1 MSSTTE
7 SHSFQAEVNQVLSI
21 VVNSLYSHPEIF
33 LRELI
38 SNASDALDKL
48 SFKSLT
54 DHELLGDDKELRI
67 EIIPNP
73 DGRTLL
79 IRDNGIGMS
88 HDELIENLGT
98 IARSGSKKLMEAL
111 SGDEKKDLSLIGQF
125 GVGFYSSFLV
135 ADKVTVTSRA
145 AGEDKAWQWQSE
157 AKNEFQIEESEK
169 GSRGTNIILHLKEG
183 CDEHLSEWSLKSL
196 IRKYSDYVRYP
207 IRLQVERSK
216 EIEGEKDEDGKPKT
230 EQVKEWE
237 TVNQANA
244 LWTRP
249 KSEITQEQYDEFY
262 KHLSHDWQEPLTHS
276 HFKIEGTQEL
286 SGLLFVPKTAPMD
299 LFERKNHGLRLF
311 IKRVFIMDDCEELL
325 PDWLRFMRG
334 IVDSEDLPLNVS
346 RELLQQDRVTKAI
359 RKQITVKSLALI
371 EDLAKEGETEVEGE
385 EGEEKTTRNRYLE
398 FWSQFGR
405 VLKEGIHTDAG
416 YKDQIAGLLRY
427 ESSREEGLTS
437 LAEYVDRMGEDQPGI
452 YYITAESIDAARNSP
467 QLEGLKKAG
476 YEVLFMA
483 DPVDE
488 WILPSL
494 MEFEEKKL
502 IPAAKGNLDLPES
515 EEEKKEQEEKA
526 SEFSGLLEKV
536 KGNLEE
542 NVKEVRLTRR
552 LTDSPACLVSDEQAL
567 SPHLERILRANGQPV
582 PEQKRILELNPEH
595 PVVERLQSM
604 AESGDSAELER
615 WSRLV
620 LDQALL
626 AEGTMPADPAAFAKA
641 ISELMQK
648 S

>member
-1 MSSTTE
+1 MTSNTE

-48 SFKSLT
+48 SFKALT
-54 DHELLGDDKELRI
+54 EHELLGEDQELRI
-67 EIIPNP
+67 EIIANP
-73 DGRTLL
+73 DGRSLL

-111 SGDEKKDLSLIGQF
+111 SGDEKKDISLIGQF

-145 AGEDKAWQWQSE
+145 AGADQAWQWQSE
-157 AKNEFQIEESEK
+157 AKDDFRVEESEK
-169 GSRGTNIILHLKEG
+169 ETRGTNIILHLKEDS
-183 CDEHLSEWSLKSL
+183 DEYLSEWSLKSL

-216 EIEGEKDEDGKPKT
+216 EIEGEKDEEGKPKT

-244 LWTRP
+244 LWTRS
-249 KSEITQEQYDEFY
+249 KSEITAEQYEEFY
-262 KHLSHDWQEPLTHS
+262 KHLSHDWQEPLAYN
-276 HFKIEGTQEL
+276 HFRIEGTQEL

-359 RKQITVKSLALI
+359 RKQITTKSLALI

-385 EGEEKTTRNRYLE
+385 EGEDKTTRNRYME
-398 FWSQFGR
+398 FWQQFGR
-405 VLKEGIHTDAG
+405 VLKEGVHSDPA
-416 YKDQIAGLLRY
+416 YKDQIAKLLRY
-427 ESSREEGLTS
+427 ESSREEGLCS
-437 LAEYVDRMGEDQPGI
+437 FAEYVDRMDENQPGI

-476 YEVLFMA
+476 FEVLFMA

-494 MEFEEKKL
+494 MEFEGKKL
-502 IPAAKGNLDLPES
+502 IPAAKGSLDLPES
-515 EEEKKEQEEKA
+515 EAEKKEQEEKS

-536 KGNLEE
+536 KGSLESK
-542 NVKEVRLTRR
+542 VKEVRLTRR

-567 SPHLERILRANGQPV
+567 SPHLERILRANGQDV

-595 PVVERLQSM
+595 PVVERLKSM
-604 AESGDSAELER
+604 SEADDGSELER
-615 WSRLV
+615 WSQLV

-626 AEGTMPADPAAFAKA
+626 AEGTMPDDPAAFAKA